1 MLFNHS
7 PLKSVQTPRANPK
20 AQQQDRI
27 WLYALHITPVVYNLL
42 ALYKAARYFTDAGN
56 QTSEL
61 NRHVRIALRGHWQ
74 HCIFF
79 YSEKQI
85 SREVEM
91 DMKKKEPCEPQLG
104 GRKRHSCI
112 SERNKRLVFN
122 AQHQKNSVFCGDKR
136 RFRRKRLDSLVYSH
150 LCH

>member
-7 PLKSVQTPRANPK
+7 PVKSVQTLRANPK
-20 AQQQDRI
+20 AQQHDRI
-27 WLYALHITPVVYNLL
+27 WLYAPHITPVVYNLL
-42 ALYKAARYFTDAGN
+42 ALYKAARYFIDAGN
-56 QTSEL
+56 QTSEE
-61 NRHVRIALRGHWQ
+61 NRHVRIAVRGHWQ

-79 YSEKQI
+79 YSKKQI
-85 SREVEM
+85 GREVDM

-104 GRKRHSCI
+104 GRKRHSRI

-122 AQHQKNSVFCGDKR
+122 AQHQKSTASCGEKR
-136 RFRRKRLDSLVYSH
+136 TFRRKRLDSLVCSH